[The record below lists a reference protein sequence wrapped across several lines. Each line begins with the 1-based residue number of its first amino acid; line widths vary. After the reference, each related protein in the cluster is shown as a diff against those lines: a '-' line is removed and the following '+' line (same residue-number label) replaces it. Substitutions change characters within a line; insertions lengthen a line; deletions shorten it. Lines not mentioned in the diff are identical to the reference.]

1 MQAEVIIRQA
11 RSADIE
17 AMAVLISFIF
27 AMEEDFSVD
36 QEKQRRGLEMLL
48 AFPDRSCL
56 LVAEAQQKIVG
67 MCSAQ
72 LLVSTAEGGLKALVE
87 DVVIAEAFR
96 GQGIG
101 RKMLAAV
108 SKWAANKG
116 VKRLD
121 LLADR
126 DNKNALAF
134 YDRLGWKRTNLIA
147 LQIRCSENNPAT

>member
-11 RSADIE
+11 RPVDIE

-36 QEKQRRGLEMLL
+36 REKQRRGLEMLL

-87 DVVIAEAFR
+87 DVVIDEAFR

-147 LQIRCSENNPAT
+147 LQTRCSENNTAT